1 MLQILAADTKGE
13 IDVSRKDC
21 IAMLLA
27 GGQGSRLGAL
37 TRRIAKPAVSFGGK
51 YRIID
56 FSLSNCINSNIDTVG
71 VLTQYRPLMLNSY
84 IGTGAAWDLD
94 EQEGGVFVLPPY
106 ATESGAQWYAGT
118 ADAVYKNMDFIDS
131 YDPEHVLIISGDHL
145 YKMNYNAMLNA
156 HKESGAE
163 LTVSV
168 IEVPMDE
175 ASRFGIITA
184 DDDGKIIRFTE
195 KPAEPDSNLASMGI
209 YIFDWPVLKA
219 ALLEDA
225 ANEASDHDFGKNVI
239 PMLLGQGKN
248 LYVYRFSGY
257 WRDVGTIESYYQAN
271 MELLGDSAEF
281 DIFAGDM
288 RIFSNSNIYPPH
300 YTGEQAQ
307 IENCLVC
314 NGCTV
319 LGEARNSIL
328 SSGVYI
334 GRGAKV
340 YDSILLPGA
349 RVESGARVMRA
360 IIGENAVVEVNA
372 YFGSM
377 AADRPIS
384 VVGDG
389 ERIIDD
395 LWSREDI

>member
-1 MLQILAADTKGE
+1 MR
-13 IDVSRKDC
+13 RKDC

-118 ADAVYKNMDFIDS
+118 ADAVYKNMDFIEN
-131 YDPEHVLIISGDHL
+131 YEPEHVLVISGDHL
-145 YKMNYNAMLNA
+145 YKMDYNAMLNY
-156 HKESGAE
+156 HKQSGAE

-168 IEVPMDE
+168 IEVPMEE

-184 DDDGKIIRFTE
+184 AEDGRICKFTE

-209 YIFDWPVLKA
+209 YIFNWPVLKA

-239 PMLLGQGKN
+239 PMLLSQGKK
-248 LYVYRFSGY
+248 LYAYGFAGY
-257 WRDVGTIESYYQAN
+257 WRDVGTIDSYYQAN
-271 MELLGDSAEF
+271 MELLAENTEF

-300 YTGEQAQ
+300 YAGEQAE
-307 IENCLVC
+307 ITNCLVC
-314 NGCTV
+314 NGSTI

-349 RVESGARVMRA
+349 RVENGARVMRA

-377 AADRPIS
+377 DAAQPIS
-384 VVGDG
+384 VAGDG
-389 ERIIDD
+389 EKIIDD
-395 LWSREDI
+395 LWSRGDI